1 METSITFLMN
11 DDKKIVIQVT
21 GNTTFKQMK
30 SKFSTK
36 ADIPLDKIDQTFNF
50 YYQGYRLD
58 LNSNDPI
65 SQKFRVLADTILVER
80 KKDNTSIVSEN
91 KSLRDCLCL
100 KNNFI
105 NNDVP
110 SRFNN
115 NNMNNM
121 NNMNM
126 NNMNMNIMNMNNMI
140 IPNNNNNINPY
151 NNTKN
156 NNTQEEVTDLLED
169 MAFMGSLEKQI
180 IEKELKDEPGKFIS
194 IDQCFNS
201 GDDQFFILGIL
212 ANYFIKIGINPFI
225 ENSNVTTKET
235 EQITANTLLQFICN
249 GYILKHKYILDFKF
263 SPNRFEQIKRN
274 INDEQNKFHGYLKKF
289 LSRQFNRGED
299 EIIVKNFVKS
309 EDLYSIIIVFRSDFK
324 ISQTKA
330 EMLDLFHKQRQPDFK
345 NLLDFEEEHIFELI
359 RLNKSML
366 DSRGN
371 NKSDSFWGFNETRGG
386 ENYYPPVGWWRYGL
400 RVFNKYDN
408 GNNDWLSYDN
418 RAGEWSIAYSGLSGM
433 KNEISKQYENDID
446 IKHGGKV
453 GLGVY
458 ISPKPE
464 VMEENTEIINIKGV
478 NFKMGLMLRVEPSKI
493 RIPSSNNRI
502 WVVEGISRE
511 IRPYGILLKK
521 MS

>member
-1 METSITFLMN
+1 MATSITFLMN
-11 DDKKIVIQVT
+11 EDQKIVIQVT
-21 GNTTFKQMK
+21 SDTTFKEIK
-30 SKFSTK
+30 TKFSTK

-50 YYQGYRLD
+50 YYQGYKLD

-91 KSLRDCLCL
+91 KSLRDCLCF

-105 NNDVP
+105 NNDAS
-110 SRFNN
+110 SRFNNNNN

-121 NNMNM
+121 NNNTD
-126 NNMNMNIMNMNNMI
+126 
-140 IPNNNNNINPY
+140 INS
-151 NNTKN
+151 
-156 NNTQEEVTDLLED
+156 QEAVTDLLED
-169 MAFMGSLEKQI
+169 MAFLGSLEKQI
-180 IEKELKDEPGKFIS
+180 IEKEQKEEPGKFIS
-194 IDQCFNS
+194 IDQCFSS

-212 ANYFIKIGINPFI
+212 ANYFIKLGINPFI

-330 EMLDLFHKQRQPDFK
+330 EMLDLFHKQKQPDFK
-345 NLLDFEEEHIFELI
+345 NLVDFEEEHIFESI
-359 RLNKSML
+359 RLNQSML

-371 NKSDSFWGFNETRGG
+371 NKSDSCWGFNETRGG

-464 VMEENTEIINIKGV
+464 DMEENTEIINIKGV

-511 IRPYGILLKK
+511 IRPY
-521 MS
+521 